1 MTYLE
6 LINGVLKRLRETEV
20 TTANE
25 TTYSAM
31 IGEFINDAKKEIEL
45 AAQWTGL
52 RTTLTVATAVGTQSY
67 TMTGAYQNSIIKTA
81 MSDTE
86 NRLLTRRPRVW
97 WNQKTILN
105 DATSSKVSDYVLD
118 GVDATGQLKILVF
131 PTPDSIEQLK
141 FDMVI
146 PQADLSSDSTVM
158 TIPSN
163 PVLQLAFAL
172 ALRERGETDGFSYQ
186 EQMRIADRALQD
198 AISIDANKYPEEQD
212 FYRI

>member
-52 RTTLTVATAVGTQSY
+52 RTTLTVATVVGTQSY
-67 TMTGAYQNSIIKTA
+67 TMTGAYQNAIIKTA

-131 PTPDSIEQLK
+131 PTPDSIEHLK

-146 PQADLSSDSTVM
+146 PQADLSSDATVM

>member
-52 RTTLTVATAVGTQSY
+52 RTTLTVATVVGTQSY
-67 TMTGAYQNSIIKTA
+67 TMTGAYQNAIIKTA

>member
-131 PTPDSIEQLK
+131 LTPDSIEQLK

-146 PQADLSSDSTVM
+146 PQADLSSDATVM

>member
-20 TTANE
+20 TTTNE

-97 WNQKTILN
+97 LKQKTILN

>member
-146 PQADLSSDSTVM
+146 PQADLSSDATVM